1 VQQSDAHDMV
11 FGLSLMRQLRDWSQ
25 LTWPNWVVQLL
36 GTAFF
41 LLPIAVRRD
50 AWKNEAFRMQYLC
63 SLLVFVVLFNHQ
75 AERQS
80 FIIAATG
87 CVLWYVNSRRTIEGA
102 VLLGIGLLGVPTVPY
117 LALWLVI
124 HVELLRGMPSLIL
137 MESVVRPAVSRTH
150 RPWMARYRQAS

>member
-1 VQQSDAHDMV
+1 
-11 FGLSLMRQLRDWSQ
+11 
-25 LTWPNWVVQLL
+25 
-36 GTAFF
+36 
-41 LLPIAVRRD
+41 
-50 AWKNEAFRMQYLC
+50 MQYLC

-137 MESVVRPAVSRTH
+137 SEPVVRPGMTSAPRQ
-150 RPWMARYRQAS
+150 WMARYRQAS